1 MTTLLLAIAL
11 ALALPCGADV
21 AVTAY
26 AVAVENPEA
35 ILNASLERT
44 DAALV
49 VRFQAPTEGTYR
61 IGLRVE
67 SAEITPLSPGTPV
80 FTPADEPTALRH
92 PYDWTYVGARNV
104 LSVRPRLVMPGVA
117 VGERVYLIDT
127 RELTAVHL
135 EPVGGD
141 AVAALLLAHRY
152 YNDGADAATPDLHL
166 VAGELVELT
175 IRVFDT
181 LTDAKLARYGVRPAM
196 TGRMCQVAYRGWTAT
211 QFGPDAYRR
220 VADRLAGAY
229 DQVLVREA
237 GTHDW
242 IAPIFHER
250 GLRVYAYQ
258 YTGALRRYSVQA
270 PEERETELAMTG
282 SGGERY
288 TAPRSPDGAWLLL
301 DVRRPEMRELCVARA
316 VAAIE
321 AGFDGIF
328 LDGPTFFPD
337 AQGRRGGN
345 VPDSTHSLAW
355 GQALLLEEITRAV
368 HAANP
373 EAVVGALGNHYFDH
387 LGAVDFVV
395 KERMYFAWDE
405 FAKDFRERR
414 TWVSAELDLPWEEGL
429 APLVG
434 TNLCYGV
441 KGISPVAVQS
451 AAHFIR
457 RPTGLMYLGTGDF
470 LPDEL
475 DAWLDTVVAL
485 ATEDELYVTAIE
497 PADRRLHFA
506 GRDRLRVDEDCTITL
521 SRPACLLDEA
531 GECLAHQVKTVT
543 LLAHTR
549 YRLVTKCR

>member
-11 ALALPCGADV
+11 ALTLPCGADV

-26 AVAVENPEA
+26 AVAVEDPDA
-35 ILNASLERT
+35 IPNASLERT
-44 DAALV
+44 DAELV
-49 VRFQAPTEGTYR
+49 VRFQAPAEGTYR
-61 IGLRVE
+61 VGLRIE
-67 SAEITPLSPGTPV
+67 AAEITPLSPGMPV

-196 TGRMCQVAYRGWTAT
+196 TGRM
-211 QFGPDAYRR
+211 
-220 VADRLAGAY
+220 
-229 DQVLVREA
+229 
-237 GTHDW
+237 
-242 IAPIFHER
+242 
-250 GLRVYAYQ
+250 
-258 YTGALRRYSVQA
+258 
-270 PEERETELAMTG
+270 
-282 SGGERY
+282 
-288 TAPRSPDGAWLLL
+288 
-301 DVRRPEMRELCVARA
+301 
-316 VAAIE
+316 
-321 AGFDGIF
+321 
-328 LDGPTFFPD
+328 
-337 AQGRRGGN
+337 
-345 VPDSTHSLAW
+345 
-355 GQALLLEEITRAV
+355 
-368 HAANP
+368 
-373 EAVVGALGNHYFDH
+373 
-387 LGAVDFVV
+387 
-395 KERMYFAWDE
+395 YFAWDE

-506 GRDRLRVDEDCTITL
+506 GRDGLRVDEGCTITL

-531 GECLAHQVKTVT
+531 GECLAHQVETVA
-543 LLAHTR
+543 LSPDTR
-549 YRLVTKCR
+549 YRLVTKCRCRSRERQSSESRRNSSMAATNSSARWRVFVAFASDTTVS